1 MNRRELLRASAAL
14 AVSASSASLWPSAA
28 HAKYPER
35 PIRLIVPRPAG
46 GVVDVIGREWANRV
60 STAVGTVV
68 VENVGG
74 GGGSI
79 GANMAARAPADGY
92 TMFLGSTSELV
103 LLPIIKKQ
111 NYEPAK
117 DFTPIAIL
125 SVSMGAIAV
134 HPSVPANNLKELVA
148 YAKANPGKL
157 NYGSAGAGSS
167 SNLTGELFKYL
178 AGLPDIVHIPYK
190 GAGPGINDLVA
201 GQIPIMTPMVSGG
214 LVELHRAGRVRIL
227 AAASEERVAAA
238 PEIPTGVEQGFPDLV
253 AQLFVGIF
261 APSGTPKEI
270 LDRLLT
276 TTQEVSR
283 DKALQERLVKAG
295 FEPVIDFESGKGPRL
310 HDGGSRPL
318 GARPQGLRNGGGLDG
333 APTSERDC
341 SGSVTTKQRRPR
353 IATIRGRYRRD
364 ANSFNDRACV
374 P

>member
-14 AVSASSASLWPSAA
+14 AVSASSVSLWPTAA

-60 STAVGTVV
+60 STAIGTVV

-79 GANMAARAPADGY
+79 GANMAARAPTDGY

-111 NYEPAK
+111 NYDPAK
-117 DFTPIAIL
+117 DFTPLAIL

-261 APSGTPKEI
+261 APTGTPKDI

-295 FEPVIDFESGKGPRL
+295 FEPVIDSNPEKAHAYMTAEAARWAPVLKASGMAAG
-310 HDGGSRPL
+310 
-318 GARPQGLRNGGGLDG
+318 
-333 APTSERDC
+333 
-341 SGSVTTKQRRPR
+341 
-353 IATIRGRYRRD
+353 
-364 ANSFNDRACV
+364 
-374 P
+374 